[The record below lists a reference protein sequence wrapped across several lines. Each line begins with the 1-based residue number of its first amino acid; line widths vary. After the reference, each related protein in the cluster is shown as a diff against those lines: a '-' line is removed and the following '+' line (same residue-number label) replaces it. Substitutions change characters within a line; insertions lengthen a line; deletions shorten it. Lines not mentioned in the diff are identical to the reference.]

1 MNLVLCLTEQ
11 CNLRCS
17 YCYYKDTQSARHNV
31 MDDKTLEQA
40 IRVGLERSLF
50 FKQTYLNI
58 TFFGGE
64 PLLRKDAIFK
74 GVNIA
79 KAFLA
84 EAMDKGEAPSNFKL
98 NFAVNTNGTLFDD
111 SFFDFCEREHFR
123 IYLSL
128 DGPEH
133 HHDIARRTIN
143 NDGSFKDIEKHIPR
157 FVKQGAVALSTVT
170 RAHIETL
177 ADSVKWL
184 HEQGFKSLT
193 TSVDFDGKWTGE
205 DFDRLALQYQK
216 MALYWKE
223 CREKGDKMFLG
234 TIQDKIKLYLAN
246 LRYRQYS
253 CHVYNGAIGV
263 ATNGNMFPCTRFITS
278 NENPPYLQGNVFTG
292 FDEGACK
299 QIRQFLDNDKKE
311 CEGCDIRYRCCA
323 HECAC
328 TSFYSTGSIEGV
340 SPEVCTHERM
350 LAEICDSVMINNR
363 IT

>member
-17 YCYYKDTQSARHNV
+17 YCYYKDSQSARHSI
-31 MDDKTLEQA
+31 MDDETLEQA
-40 IRVGLERSLF
+40 IRVGLERSLH
-50 FKQTYLNI
+50 FKQSYFNI

-64 PLLRKDAIFK
+64 PLLRKDAIYK

-79 KAFLA
+79 KALVA
-84 EAMDKGEAPSNFKL
+84 EAIDKGQAPKNFVL

-111 SFFDFCEREHFR
+111 EFFELCEREHFR

-128 DGPEH
+128 DGPEC
-133 HHDIARRTIN
+133 HHDIARRTV
-143 NDGSFKDIEKHIPR
+143 NDCGSFKLIEKNIPR
-157 FVKQGAVALSTVT
+157 FVKLAAVALSTVT
-170 RAHIETL
+170 RAHVETL

-184 HEQGFKSLT
+184 HEQGFRSLT

-223 CREKGDKMFLG
+223 CREKGDRLFLG
-234 TIQDKIKLYLAN
+234 TIQDKVKLSLTDS
-246 LRYRQYS
+246 RYRLYS
-253 CHVYNGAIGV
+253 CHVYSGAIGV

-292 FDEGACK
+292 FDEDACK
-299 QIRQFLDNDKKE
+299 LIRSFVEQDKKE
-311 CEGCDIRYRCCA
+311 CDGCDIRHRCCA

-328 TSFYSTGSIEGV
+328 TSFYTTGSVEGV

-350 LAEICDSVMINNR
+350 LAEVCDSAIINSR

>member
-17 YCYYKDTQSARHNV
+17 YCYYKETQAARHAV
-31 MDDKTLEQA
+31 MSEEILEQA
-40 IRVGLERSLF
+40 IRVGLERSIF
-50 FKQTYLNI
+50 FKQAYFNI

-64 PLLRKDAIFK
+64 PLLCKDSIYK

-79 KAFLA
+79 KALVA
-84 EAMDKGEAPSNFKL
+84 EAIDKGDIPSNFKL

-111 SFFDFCEREHFR
+111 VFFELCKREHFR

-128 DGPEH
+128 DGPEY
-133 HHDIARRTIN
+133 HHDIARRTVN
-143 NDGSFKDIEKHIPR
+143 GQGSFKSIEKFIPR
-157 FVKQGAVALSTVT
+157 FLKHNVVALSTVT
-170 RAHIETL
+170 RAHIDSL
-177 ADSVKWL
+177 AESVKWL
-184 HEQGFKSLT
+184 HEQGFRSLT
-193 TSVDFDGKWTGE
+193 TSVDFDGKWSGD

-216 MALYWKE
+216 MALYWKD
-223 CREKGDKMFLG
+223 CREKGDKFFLG
-234 TIQDKIKLYLAN
+234 TIQDKVKISLLN
-246 LRYRQYS
+246 SRYRLYS
-253 CHVYNGAIGV
+253 CHVYNGAVGV

-292 FDEGACK
+292 FDERACE

-328 TSFYSTGSIEGV
+328 TSFYTTGSIEGV

-350 LAEICDSVMINNR
+350 LAEICDRLMESS
-363 IT
+363 T